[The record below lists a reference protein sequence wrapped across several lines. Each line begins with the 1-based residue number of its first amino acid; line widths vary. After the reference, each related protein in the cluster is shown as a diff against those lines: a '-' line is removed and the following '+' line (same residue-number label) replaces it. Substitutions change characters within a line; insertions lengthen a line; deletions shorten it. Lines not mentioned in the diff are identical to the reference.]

1 MKTFECQRCNN
12 TLTKTNHK
20 TGRIFECKTC
30 ELKYVLVITK
40 DKRLAVNIINRSD
53 KEALLEIE
61 NSVISDLY
69 NEASTKTKEL
79 REKVNSRRAR
89 WSHRIILGL
98 SLLAS
103 VPFTV
108 VFFSP
113 TVPSKVVFY
122 IGIKTIEILY
132 LFGMAFVYE
141 HQKLADLKKQFA
153 FYYVKKRKLGVMMQ
167 EEYLDLLSHEHSL
180 S

>member
-1 MKTFECQRCNN
+1 
-12 TLTKTNHK
+12 
-20 TGRIFECKTC
+20 
-30 ELKYVLVITK
+30 VLVITK
-40 DKRLAVNIINRSD
+40 DKRLAVNIISRD
-53 KEALLEIE
+53 HQDALLEIKK
-61 NSVISDLY
+61 SVISDLY

-79 REKVNSRRAR
+79 RKKVNSRRAK

-98 SLLAS
+98 SLLSS

-108 VFFSP
+108 AFFSP
-113 TVPSKVVFY
+113 TIPSKVVFY

-141 HQKLADLKKQFA
+141 HQKLAELKKQFA
-153 FYYVKKRKLGVMMQ
+153 FYYLKKRKLDVMMQ

-180 S
+180 SEA